1 MKAAIIAP
9 MDSRTGIS
17 NYSENLAIEL
27 LKLGVEI
34 SIISP
39 NNTSNELLISNKNME
54 YITPNNY
61 DVNDYDVTHF
71 QLGNSNLHEFQYH
84 LIGENFEDLKNNQ
97 NIITTVHDSR
107 NFDVFNLNC
116 SKCITTGLKSLK
128 TPLIYPHDIV
138 DKSFQQISNYLIF
151 HNKPALEE
159 YKTRYKL
166 DNKFLRYI
174 PHPAYLF
181 VGVPTGTVQTNIE
194 DNRFLAPG
202 IISPFKGQDI
212 LIKAVSEIDMD
223 MELIFMGQIIDD
235 DYGRYLEKLVED
247 LGVGDIVKFMGFV
260 SDDQFMKELKMAKTI
275 LIPRLISSWLKKRP
289 VYKFRKMLG
298 LDYMISQSTSG
309 VLTKSLL
316 SGKPVICSD
325 NQGFSDYVDSNRG
338 ILCDDQVESWRNAIK
353 FIIGN
358 PNKVIQMS
366 KNSRDF
372 AVKSLDPR
380 MIAKKHLTLYQE

>member
-1 MKAAIIAP
+1 
-9 MDSRTGIS
+9 
-17 NYSENLAIEL
+17 
-27 LKLGVEI
+27 
-34 SIISP
+34 
-39 NNTSNELLISNKNME
+39 ME

-71 QLGNSNLHEFQYH
+71 QLGYSNLHEFQYH
-84 LIGENFEDLKNNQ
+84 LLGENFEDLKNNP

-107 NFDVFNLNC
+107 NFDAFNLSC
-116 SKCITTGLKSLK
+116 SKCIFTGLKSLK
-128 TPLIYPHDIV
+128 TPLIYPYDIV
-138 DKSFQQISNYLIF
+138 DKSFQQISNHLVF

-159 YKTRYKL
+159 YKARYKL
-166 DNKFLRYI
+166 DNNSLRYI

-181 VGVPTGTVQTNIE
+181 VGVSTGTVQTNID

-212 LIKAVSEIDMD
+212 LIKAVSEMDMD
-223 MELIFMGQIIDD
+223 IKLIFIGQIIDD
-235 DYGRYLEKLVED
+235 EYGRYLTELVED
-247 LGVGDIVKFMGFV
+247 LGLEDVVKFMGFV
-260 SDDQFMKELKMAKTI
+260 SDDQFMKELEMAKTI
-275 LIPRLISSWLKKRP
+275 LIPRLISPWLKRRP
-289 VYKFRKMLG
+289 VYKIRKMLG
-298 LDYMISQSTSG
+298 LEYMISQSTSG

-325 NQGFSDYVDSNRG
+325 NRGFSDYVDSNRG

-366 KNSRDF
+366 ENSRDF
-372 AVKSLDPR
+372 AVKSLDPKT
-380 MIAKKHLTLYQE
+380 IAKKHLTLYTEKLNKKI